1 MISAS
6 KHVLFGF
13 NLFHVSSLTN
23 YVNSSMVAQNAFCL
37 FKIPLNDAFLKGTVK
52 IKGFRY
58 YCKLPLAIHF
68 HLKYFK
74 CFFFLLTI
82 YPIKFWSSLV
92 IRYSSKITFTLDKI
106 ISVPFLLIVLSYLR
120 HNERLSVILAQM
132 FWTVNF
138 I

>member
-1 MISAS
+1 M
-6 KHVLFGF
+6 LFGF

-37 FKIPLNDAFLKGTVK
+37 FKIPLNDAFLKGTVE
-52 IKGFRY
+52 IKEFRF

-68 HLKYFK
+68 HLKHFMV
-74 CFFFLLTI
+74 FFSSHLLAYKFL
-82 YPIKFWSSLV
+82 SSLI

-106 ISVPFLLIVLSYLR
+106 ISVPCLLIVLSYLR
-120 HNERLSVILAQM
+120 HNDQLSVILGET
-132 FWTVNF
+132 FWTLKF